1 MRIKQQQGSAKT
13 PKQPHLWCDATS
25 HQPDVSTHAG
35 MEDTAAGLAIGQ
47 LRCSCSSTSV
57 ERSRKQ
63 P

>member
-35 MEDTAAGLAIGQ
+35 MEDTAAGHRPTTLQ
-47 LRCSCSSTSV
+47 LQFN